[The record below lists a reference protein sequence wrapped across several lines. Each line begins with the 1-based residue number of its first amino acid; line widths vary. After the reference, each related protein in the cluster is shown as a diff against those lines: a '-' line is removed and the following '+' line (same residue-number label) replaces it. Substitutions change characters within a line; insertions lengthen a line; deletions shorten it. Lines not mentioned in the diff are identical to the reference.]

1 MFYTI
6 RHDPATASRTRSI
19 LLALR
24 LSTARGALMV
34 MNRSAPPGAVVPW
47 LIYDDVAA
55 AIPWLCEAFGFTER
69 LRTAPEPDGTIH
81 HAQLAVG
88 SGSVV
93 LTGRPAAERSASPL
107 GTQAS
112 PQPPCAFVESVY
124 VQVDDVDRHCE
135 RAQRFG
141 ARILRA
147 PRSCEFGERQYS
159 TEDLAGH
166 HWTFSQSIA
175 DVSPETWGARVSNMP
190 SP

>member
-1 MFYTI
+1 
-6 RHDPATASRTRSI
+6 
-19 LLALR
+19 
-24 LSTARGALMV
+24 MV

-47 LIYDDVAA
+47 LIHDDVAA

-69 LRTAPEPDGTIH
+69 LRTAPEPEPEPDGTIH

-93 LTGRPAAERSASPL
+93 LTGRPTAVRSVSTGDTEPVS
-107 GTQAS
+107 QRPS
-112 PQPPCAFVESVY
+112 AFVESVY

-147 PRSCEFGERQYS
+147 PHSCEFGEGQYS
-159 TEDLAGH
+159 AEDLAGH
-166 HWTFSQSIA
+166 HWTFSESIA